1 MARAANCGN
10 ATWTGREM
18 NSVKACSKTDIGL
31 ERSINQDALF
41 CSTSPVGK
49 LPNLFMVA
57 DGMGGHNAGDF
68 ASRYTIKKM
77 VELMEQSA
85 LPDPIHIVKQ
95 AVRQV
100 NQILLEKSYEDEHL
114 RGMGTTLTLATVI
127 GRRLFVMNIGD
138 SRTYLINSRIR
149 QISRDH
155 SFVEELIARGEM
167 EKGSEEYWKKKNIIT
182 RAVGAY
188 TSVIPDF
195 FEIPLFGGEH
205 LLLCSD
211 GLTNMAED
219 DEIQKIVCAD
229 EDLETRTSGLI
240 DLANRNGGKDNIA
253 VILADLD

>member
-1 MARAANCGN
+1 MSSL
-10 ATWTGREM
+10 E
-18 NSVKACSKTDIGL
+18 ACSKTDIGL
-31 ERSINQDALF
+31 ERPINQDSLF
-41 CSTSPVGK
+41 CSTAPVGK

-57 DGMGGHNAGDF
+57 DGMGGHNAGDY
-68 ASRYTIKKM
+68 ASQYTIKKM
-77 VELMEQSA
+77 VELIEKST
-85 LPDPIHIVKQ
+85 LSDPVSILRE

-100 NQILLEKSYEDEHL
+100 NGILLEKSFEDERL
-114 RGMGTTLTLATVI
+114 RGMGTTLTLATVVD
-127 GRRLFVMNIGD
+127 RRLFVMNIGD

-167 EKGSEEYWKKKNIIT
+167 TKGSEEYWKKKNIIT

-188 TSVIPDF
+188 TSVVPDF

-211 GLTNMAED
+211 GLTNMAD
-219 DEIQKIVCAD
+219 DEDIREIVCSG
-229 EDLETRTSGLI
+229 EDLETRTSQLV